1 MLFSLQFC
9 HHALVSLDYG
19 RFLAQKIILYF
30 QIQIL
35 TPEKFSHLL
44 SFVFFPVG
52 RLIYR
57 LVKDALDEMER
68 EDKKEE
74 KDEGR

>member
-1 MLFSLQFC
+1 MNPV
-9 HHALVSLDYG
+9 LV
-19 RFLAQKIILYF
+19 FIILVASVVLWF
-30 QIQIL
+30 
-35 TPEKFSHLL
+35 LL

-52 RLIYR
+52 RFIYR

-74 KDEGR
+74 KDEER